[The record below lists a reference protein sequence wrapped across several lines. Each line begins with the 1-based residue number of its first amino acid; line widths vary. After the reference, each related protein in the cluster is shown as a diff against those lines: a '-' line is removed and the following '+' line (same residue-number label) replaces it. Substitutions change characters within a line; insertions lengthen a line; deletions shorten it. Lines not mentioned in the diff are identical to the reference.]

1 MTRPDDEAPQ
11 DKPRAESATDREQSD
26 VSSPTSPARS
36 AETSAEQDAFM
47 RRYLKTVMRRAPEEP
62 ALPGAAAAPPAD
74 DEAARAEFM
83 RQFFASLSSESDS
96 DSDSDETV
104 SELLEGVGIELP
116 DGDDPD
122 VGFTLMGAAPQT
134 EDVAER
140 ASAISHQVARELGAA
155 GPEGWTRLEATFA
168 MAVGAEVALV
178 VFTDEE
184 GRVARAFPPEDVLAL
199 IREHRHLSAQ
209 LSDGPWWRYLLTLT
223 NTGQVEVDY
232 DYGDEPFPDDQL
244 FAPEIY
250 RADLEVYPRAALPI
264 WLAAYLGHGDR
275 QSRTPLDA
283 AVQARADRDTGRRGV
298 LSEHDFPAFP
308 LMAARWAVIAG
319 AFVAAGSELG
329 PRVLPSMSWFEG
341 LKRSGSTLYS
351 LPGGRAVL
359 SGGVWNAPAL
369 ARAYNDGEPMPQL
382 YAGAPEWI
390 ANPVLN
396 ARVAG
401 GLLSFCYWWE
411 GGNWYRG
418 ESPIADELSDAVPG
432 MWTSE
437 TVVDIVCGVLGD
449 EVTERQRAAAATL
462 VSAAEIGVVTR
473 ATLVDVFGDDG
484 AFDVDSA
491 FFQLAM
497 AGATMTLPEPMPQED
512 ALARVRQFVIDSGM
526 STARYPLSDLRAERI
541 SVGWMVYVPTKPDE
555 IAIGRAIFYI
565 ADDGVLEQ
573 SSSSVAPSIYIAE
586 FEERFQRRHSAVE
599 A

>member
-1 MTRPDDEAPQ
+1 MTRPDDEAAQ
-11 DKPRAESATDREQSD
+11 DGPRAESATDREPSEA
-26 VSSPTSPARS
+26 SSNAPTAPPSEPAPLSEGPSP
-36 AETSAEQDAFM
+36 EQDAFM
-47 RRYLKTVMRRAPEEP
+47 RRYLRTVMRPAADEP
-62 ALPGAAAAPPAD
+62 SGGASATD

-83 RQFFASLSSESDS
+83 RQFFDSLATESD
-96 DSDSDETV
+96 V
-104 SELLEGVGIELP
+104 GGNAAELLASAGVEPP

-122 VGFTLMGAAPQT
+122 VGFTLMGAAPPQT
-134 EDVAER
+134 EDVGER
-140 ASAISHQVARELGAA
+140 TSAISHQVARELGAG

-178 VFTDEE
+178 VFTDEQ
-184 GRVARAFPPEDVLAL
+184 GRVARAFPPDEVLAL
-199 IREHRHLSAQ
+199 VREHRHLSAR

-223 NTGQVEVDY
+223 NTGEVEVDY

-250 RADLEVYPRAALPI
+250 RADLEVYPRATLPI

-283 AVQARADRDTGRRGV
+283 AIQARADRDTGRRGV

-308 LMAARWAVIAG
+308 LMAARWAVIAA

-369 ARAYNDGEPMPQL
+369 ARAYNDGEPMPRL
-382 YAGAPEWI
+382 YAGAPEWV

-449 EVTERQRAAAATL
+449 EVSERQRAAAATL

-473 ATLVDVFGDDG
+473 ATLADVFGADG
-484 AFDVDSA
+484 EFDVDSA
-491 FFQLAM
+491 FFQLSM
-497 AGATMTLPEPMPQED
+497 AGVTMTLPEPMPQED

-526 STARYPLSDLRAERI
+526 QTSRYPLSDLRAERI
-541 SVGWMVYVPTKPDE
+541 SIGWMVYVPTKPGE
-555 IAIGRAIFYI
+555 IAIGRAIFYV

-573 SSSSVAPSIYIAE
+573 SSSSVAPSIFIAE
-586 FEERFQRRHSAVE
+586 FEQRFQQRHSGVE

>member
-1 MTRPDDEAPQ
+1 MTRPDDEASHNE
-11 DKPRAESATDREQSD
+11 PRAESATDHEHS
-26 VSSPTSPARS
+26 VESTP
-36 AETSAEQDAFM
+36 ETSAAQTAFM
-47 RRYLKTVMRRAPEEP
+47 RRFLVPAHESEFTDPSAEAP
-62 ALPGAAAAPPAD
+62 AVAPRSLDASPEADADSGVD
-74 DEAARAEFM
+74 DEGEA
-83 RQFFASLSSESDS
+83 
-96 DSDSDETV
+96 
-104 SELLEGVGIELP
+104 
-116 DGDDPD
+116 PD
-122 VGFTLMGAAPQT
+122 VGFTLAGAAPQT

-140 ASAISHQVARELGAA
+140 AGAISRQVARELGAA

-168 MAVGAEVALV
+168 MAVGAEVAMV
-178 VFTDEE
+178 VFTDEQD
-184 GRVARAFPPEDVLAL
+184 RVARAFPPEDVLAM

-223 NTGQVEVDY
+223 SEGQVEVDY

-250 RADLEVYPRAALPI
+250 RADLEVYPRASLPI

-275 QSRTPLDA
+275 QSRTPREA
-283 AVQARADRDTGRRGV
+283 AAQARADRDVGRRGE
-298 LSEHDFPAFP
+298 LSADDFPPFP
-308 LMAARWAVIAG
+308 LMAARWAVIAA

-369 ARAYNDGEPMPQL
+369 DRVYNHGEPMPRL
-382 YAGAPEWI
+382 YAGAPEWV

-411 GGNWYRG
+411 GGTWYRG

-449 EVTERQRAAAATL
+449 RVTPRHRAAAATL
-462 VSAAEIGVVTR
+462 VSAAEVGVATR
-473 ATLVDVFGDDG
+473 ATLVDVFGADG
-484 AFDVDSA
+484 EFDVDSA

-497 AGATMTLPEPMPQED
+497 GGVTMTLPEPMPQED
-512 ALARVRQFVIDSGM
+512 ALARVRQFLIDSGM
-526 STARYPLSDLRAERI
+526 DTSRYPLADLRADRI

-555 IAIGRAIFYI
+555 IAIGRALFYI

-586 FEERFQRRHSAVE
+586 FEQRFQQRHSAME
-599 A
+599 AS

>member
-1 MTRPDDEAPQ
+1 MTRSDDEASQ
-11 DKPRAESATDREQSD
+11 DQPRAEPATTQELPGS
-26 VSSPTSPARS
+26 SSPD
-36 AETSAEQDAFM
+36 ETTPEQLAFM
-47 RRYLKTVMRRAPEEP
+47 RRFL
-62 ALPGAAAAPPAD
+62 
-74 DEAARAEFM
+74 
-83 RQFFASLSSESDS
+83 
-96 DSDSDETV
+96 V
-104 SELLEGVGIELP
+104 SEDADSIEEADVDPEGEL
-116 DGDDPD
+116 PD
-122 VGFTLMGAAPQT
+122 VGFTLAGAAPPT

-155 GPEGWTRLEATFA
+155 GPEGWTRLEAVFA

-178 VFTDEE
+178 VFTDDQD
-184 GRVARAFPPEDVLAL
+184 RVARAFPPEEVLAL

-223 NTGQVEVDY
+223 STGQVEVDY
-232 DYGDEPFPDDQL
+232 DYGDEPFPDEQL
-244 FAPEIY
+244 FPPEIY
-250 RADLEVYPRAALPI
+250 RADLEVYPRASLPI
-264 WLAAYLGHGDR
+264 WLGAYLNHGDR
-275 QSRTPLDA
+275 QSRTPQHA
-283 AVQARADRDTGRRGV
+283 AVQARADRDVGKRGV
-298 LSEHDFPAFP
+298 LSLDDFPAFP
-308 LMAARWAVIAG
+308 LMAARWAVIAA

-369 ARAYNDGEPMPQL
+369 DRVYNQGEPMPQL
-382 YAGAPEWI
+382 YAGAPEWV

-418 ESPIADELSDAVPG
+418 ASPIADELSDAVPG
-432 MWTSE
+432 MWSSE
-437 TVVDIVCGVLGD
+437 TVVDIVCGVLG
-449 EVTERQRAAAATL
+449 EQVTQRQRAAAATL
-462 VSAAEIGVVTR
+462 VSAAEIGVATR
-473 ATLVDVFGDDG
+473 ATLVDVFGADG
-484 AFDVDSA
+484 EFDVDGA

-497 AGATMTLPEPMPQED
+497 AGVTLTLPEPMPQED
-512 ALARVRQFVIDSGM
+512 ALARVRQFIVDSGTDT
-526 STARYPLSDLRAERI
+526 SRYPLEDLRADRI
-541 SVGWMVYVPTKPDE
+541 SVGWMVYVPTQPGE

-586 FEERFQRRHSAVE
+586 FEQRFQQRHSAVE
-599 A
+599 ATR